1 MSTDQTRTS
10 RDGLFRRWLLLVVLS
25 GLGLQLYFVAR
36 VIAMRYVDP
45 QSTAF
50 ERSQIM

>member
-10 RDGLFRRWLLLVVLS
+10 RGGLFRRWLLLVVLS

-36 VIAMRYVDP
+36 VIAICLPLR
-45 QSTAF
+45 QRLKNL
-50 ERSQIM
+50 E